1 MADSIHVLGFAGSLR
16 KASYNRA
23 ALRAAAELL
32 PPDTTLEITDLD
44 GIPAF
49 NEDHEQEPPPTV
61 TALKAKIRAAD
72 AVLIATPEY
81 NYSVPGVLKNALD
94 WTSRPYGDTTWDGK
108 PAAILSASVSRLG
121 GVRAQYHLRQVFVYL
136 NVQPINR
143 PEVMIGEAQ
152 KCFDEAGRLTEGRT
166 RELIGQQL
174 AKLVEWARQLRSLQ
188 VNKPLR

>member
-1 MADSIHVLGFAGSLR
+1 MAATPVHILGFAGSLR
-16 KASYNRA
+16 AGSYNHA

-44 GIPAF
+44 GIPVF
-49 NEDHEQEPPPTV
+49 NQDTEHHPPAKV
-61 TALKAKIRAAD
+61 TELKAKIRAAD

-94 WTSRPYGDTTWDGK
+94 WTSRPHGDPTWDGK

-136 NVQPINR
+136 NVLPINR
-143 PEVMIGEAQ
+143 PEVLIGEAH
-152 KCFDEAGRLTEGRT
+152 KAFDAEGRLTDEKT
-166 RELIGQQL
+166 KELIGQL
-174 AKLVEWARQLRSLQ
+174 LTNLVDWTHRLRRAQ
-188 VNKPLR
+188 R